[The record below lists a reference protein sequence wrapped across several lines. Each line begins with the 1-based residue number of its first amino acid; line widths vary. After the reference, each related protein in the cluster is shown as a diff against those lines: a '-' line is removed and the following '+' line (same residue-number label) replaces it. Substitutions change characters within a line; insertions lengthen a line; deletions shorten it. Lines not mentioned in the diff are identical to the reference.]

1 MSDMSITKPNILFL
15 VLDSFRAD
23 KCFGKDKTSI
33 SPNID
38 SLIANGV
45 YFKQNISSAF
55 STLLSTSSIMTGFY
69 PFQALRSDRKNL
81 KMLSNTVTYIGLL
94 RDFGYHTHA
103 AIPNA
108 IDFWGLGKH
117 FENKY
122 VPSFKE
128 LILSKGLG
136 HKIIEQ
142 LQSKKMQ
149 EPWILYVHAMDLH
162 ELGDLP
168 EEFNDSNFGF
178 NQYDRMMS
186 SVDAWIGKILQQVDL
201 EKTIVVLTGDHGSDE
216 GAYTP
221 SMKFVNYNKKPLD
234 FDNNVYRLVSNTFWF
249 KSDLSPKLRFVR
261 NIIGKCLRV
270 PQSILTQIRFMQI
283 NRQKIPLHQKRI
295 LKHAIADVEEI
306 YDGLIRVP
314 LVFSGNGIPRGIIID
329 KQTRLIDVFPTI
341 ADLVNLPKR
350 KDKIH
355 GRSLLPYFQGKVL
368 DELPARIESTPKW
381 FAPVSKDQL
390 GIRTSEYKYFRNR
403 NNPTKDVCLYDLKN
417 DPFEEKNIANQNPAI
432 VQRMEHLLSEVDTDS
447 VLENDFEDMDEETKG
462 KIESELKKL
471 GYI

>member
-1 MSDMSITKPNILFL
+1 MSLSKPNILFL
-15 VLDSFRAD
+15 VLDSFRSD
-23 KCFGKDKTSI
+23 KCFGESKTSI

-38 SLIANGV
+38 SLISNGV

-81 KMLSNTVTYIGLL
+81 KILSNTVTYIGLL
-94 RDFGYHTHA
+94 RDFDYHTYA

-117 FENKY
+117 FEEKY

-128 LILSKGLG
+128 LILAKGLG

-168 EEFNDSNFGF
+168 EEFNESRYGV
-178 NQYDRMMS
+178 NQYERMVS
-186 SVDAWIGKILQQVDL
+186 SVDVWLGKILKHVDL

-221 SMKFVNYNKKPLD
+221 SMKFVNYENKKPLD
-234 FDNNVYRLVSNTFWF
+234 FDNKVYHLMSDTFWF
-249 KSDLSPKLRFVR
+249 KSDLSPKLRFIR
-261 NIIGKCLRV
+261 NIIGKCLRM
-270 PQSILTQIRFMQI
+270 PQTILKQIRFMQI
-283 NRQKIPLHQKRI
+283 DRQEIPLHQKRI

-314 LVFSGNGIPRGIIID
+314 LVFSGCGIPKGIMID

-341 ADLVNLPKR
+341 AELIGLPR
-350 KDKIH
+350 RQDKIH
-355 GRSLLPYFQGKVL
+355 GRSLFPYFQGNIL

-403 NNPTKDVCLYDLKN
+403 NNPKKDVFLYDLKN
-417 DPFEEKNIANQNPAI
+417 DPFEEKNIALQHPNI
-432 VQRMEHLLSEVDTDS
+432 VKKMEDLLSEVDVDNVST
-447 VLENDFEDMDEETKG
+447 NDFEDMDEATKE